1 MFYYR
6 SVGKLRDPYQPAP
19 GKVWTLPDALRR
31 AKRHY
36 GQRHCW
42 VRGTADHPMPQP
54 GLIIEWQRRGD
65 TWWAR
70 VAHVAG
76 EPGDATLSERWVP
89 YYDIR
94 PAE

>member
-6 SVGKLRDPYQPAP
+6 GMGKLRDPYLPSP
-19 GKVWTLPDALRR
+19 GNLWTLPDALRR
-31 AKRHY
+31 GKRHY

-54 GLIIEWQRRGD
+54 GLIVEWRRID
-65 TWWAR
+65 KTWFAR
-70 VAHVAG
+70 VVHITG
-76 EPGDATLSERWVP
+76 EPDQATLAERWVP
-89 YYDIR
+89 QYDIR